1 MEPSSSTP
9 SIVME
14 WSGPTVRV
22 GYIHKGRPQHVFR
35 LPNEMSTKTSPSRFY
50 SLVSPLVIQM
60 WDLLVVS
67 PSANP
72 RIFILC
78 ADSFPSTIQREALS
92 RAIFDM
98 NVSGITFV
106 NALDTLPYAM
116 GWKRGLIVKIDN
128 DDATVA
134 AHVDGRCLP
143 ETFQVVPNRREQQ
156 NTKAAETKQQESSAE
171 TETKDEKDV
180 TSPVQ
185 TSTSSRLLDER
196 HPLSVVFAVLKSLEL
211 CPRDVRNDVA
221 SNICIVGDDVPPN
234 FGRKLGKRLTTLLK
248 EESST
253 PATSPESTPEEQL
266 EEPALAP
273 ELTAV
278 LPTFKALKGLEVS
291 IMTTT
296 PHRPDVVCW
305 VGSSI
310 WASALNLKHTHSSRI
325 KWNRT
330 GRSNL
335 IC

>member
-1 MEPSSSTP
+1 MEPSSSSP

-22 GYIHKGRPQHVFR
+22 GYTHKGRPQHVFS
-35 LPNEMSTKTSPSRFY
+35 LPSEMPAETSPSRFY
-50 SLVSPLVIQM
+50 SLVSPLVMQM

-72 RIFILC
+72 RVFILC
-78 ADSFPSTIQREALS
+78 ADSFPSNIQREALS

-98 NVSGITFV
+98 NVSGISFI
-106 NALDTLPYAM
+106 NGLDTLPYAM

-128 DDATVA
+128 EEATVV

-143 ETFQVVPNRREQQ
+143 ETFQVVPNGKEQQ
-156 NTKAAETKQQESSAE
+156 STATSEAEEQEAEKAEDNTSSAQSK
-171 TETKDEKDV
+171 T
-180 TSPVQ
+180 
-185 TSTSSRLLDER
+185 SRLLDER
-196 HPLSVVFAVLKSLEL
+196 HPLSVIFAVLKALDV

-234 FGRKLGKRLTTLLK
+234 FGRKLGKRLATLLK
-248 EESST
+248 EESAS
-253 PATSPESTPEEQL
+253 SFPEATPEEQL

-278 LPTFKALKGLEVS
+278 LPTYTALKGLPVS

-310 WASALNLKHTHSSRI
+310 WASALNLKHKHSSRI

-335 IC
+335 IY